1 MREGNP
7 DPNGRGEIDDSPIIV
22 GKISE
27 ITLERGSLQ
36 GFGRKRGKI
45 TVQNGVNL
53 QSFIFDGYTCDL
65 SALIEHQVEVEIR
78 TTGEKMGLV
87 ETIKDLDRGEIY
99 RILDWNWSRLS
110 RRWLFALV
118 ISLAPFI
125 LPLIG
130 IFVSPGASL
139 SPLMVALAIAITATF
154 LIALHL
160 EVSTM
165 KSECRQV
172 EKVEEKEGEKPEI
185 RLVFTE
191 PQTEEV
197 EEERDECPICRK
209 VLLEGDKTEV
219 CPNCLERFHRD
230 HLLEWVKIKGTCP
243 NCGQRIVLEKK
254 RRRGG
259 RPYYWFWHYGE
270 PGFFYGDGMDW

>member
-7 DPNGRGEIDDSPIIV
+7 DPNGRGEREDSPIIT
-22 GKISE
+22 GKISG
-27 ITLERGSLQ
+27 ITIEKGSPQ

-45 TVQNGVNL
+45 TVQSGENWQILN
-53 QSFIFDGYTCDL
+53 FEGYTCDL
-65 SALIEHQVEVEIR
+65 SELIGHQAEVKIR
-78 TTGEKMGLV
+78 TTGEKMGLI

-99 RILDWNWSRLS
+99 RILDRSWDRLS
-110 RRWLFALV
+110 GEWLFVL
-118 ISLAPFI
+118 IMSLAPI
-125 LPLIG
+125 LLLLIG
-130 IFVSPGASL
+130 VLLFLGASL
-139 SPLMVALAIAITATF
+139 LPLVIALAIAIMVTF

-172 EKVEEKEGEKPEI
+172 EKVEEEEEKPEI

-230 HLLEWVKIKGTCP
+230 HLLEWVKVKGTCP

-259 RPYYWFWHYGE
+259 RPHYWFWHYGE